1 MNSVFRKR
9 RHVASAILSP
19 VFSGKRYVLILSA
32 LFLASCSSQKKA
44 AEVVE
49 APKPVAVSTA
59 TAISR
64 EVPADFEET
73 GTFVADETSDIAPPV
88 AGRVLSTPVDVGA
101 RVKQGQV
108 ICELDHRDA
117 QLKLEQAR
125 ALLAEATA
133 GVRQAQS
140 RIGWSSGAFDPNKV
154 PEVAGALANY
164 QSAQAQAKLAAADS
178 QRYANLVA
186 TGDVSRSAF
195 EKAHTQQETAEAQAN
210 AAKQQYE
217 AASNAARQSSEAISS
232 SQASLESVKAQ
243 LAQAEKAL
251 ADTTIRAPFDGYI
264 TARPVAAGEYV
275 ALTNKIA
282 TVVRIGSLKLQL
294 QTPEQR
300 ASLAHLGDAVIA
312 RLDAY
317 PGREFQGRVSA
328 INQSVDPNSRVFILE
343 ARFDNPDTALK
354 PGMFATAHVRLPGGV
369 EGIFIPKQAVVRD
382 KTTDS
387 NQVFVVENGKA
398 RLRVVS
404 AGEATSDQIRILTGI
419 NAGEIVATTNQLELF
434 DGAIVSQRAAGPSAG
449 GI

>member
-1 MNSVFRKR
+1 MLKSTLKTTLAVPGIALLGIALMTGC
-9 RHVASAILSP
+9 ASKP
-19 VFSGKRYVLILSA
+19 KVED
-32 LFLASCSSQKKA
+32 A
-44 AEVVE
+44 A
-49 APKPVAVSTA
+49 AAKPVAVQTA
-59 TAISR
+59 EATSR

-73 GTFVADETSDIAPPV
+73 GSFVADESSDIAPPV
-88 AGRVLSTPVDVGA
+88 AGRVIATPVDVGA
-101 RVKQGQV
+101 HVTQGQV

-117 QLKLEQAR
+117 ELKLQQAR
-125 ALLAEATA
+125 AQLQEATF

-140 RIGWSSGAFDPNKV
+140 RIGWSSGEFDPNKV
-154 PEVAGALANY
+154 PEVAAALANY
-164 QSAQAQAKLAAADS
+164 QSAQAQAKLAAADAT
-178 QRYANLVA
+178 RYANLVA
-186 TGDVSRSAF
+186 TGDVSRSAY

-210 AAKQQYE
+210 SAKQQYE
-217 AASNAARQSSEAISS
+217 ATVNAARQSSEAVST
-232 SQASLESVKAQ
+232 SQASLDGVKAM
-243 LAQAEKAL
+243 LAQAEKGL

-317 PGREFQGRVSA
+317 PGRDFQGRISA
-328 INQSVDPNSRVFILE
+328 INQSVDPNSRIFILE

-369 EGIFIPKQAVVRD
+369 QGVFIPKQAVVRD

-387 NQVFVVENGKA
+387 NQVFVVQNGKA
-398 RLRVVS
+398 RLRVVA
-404 AGEATSDQIRILTGI
+404 AGDQDGDQIRVLSGVA
-419 NAGEIVATTNQLELF
+419 AGDAVAVNNLNELF
-434 DGAIVSQRAAGPSAG
+434 DGAPVEARARG
-449 GI
+449 GV

>member
-1 MNSVFRKR
+1 MLNKGQVTGDKIAGAPLCVLLFITMAGCGSTRKT
-9 RHVASAILSP
+9 ADA
-19 VFSGKRYVLILSA
+19 
-32 LFLASCSSQKKA
+32 
-44 AEVVE
+44 VE
-49 APKPVAVSTA
+49 AVKPVAVSTVA
-59 TAISR
+59 AVSR

-73 GTFVADETSDIAPPV
+73 GTFVADESSDIAPMV
-88 AGRVLSTPVDVGA
+88 AGRVIATPVDVGA
-101 RVKQGQV
+101 RVRQGQI

-117 QLKLEQAR
+117 ELKLQQAR
-125 ALLAEATA
+125 AQLQEANA

-140 RIGWSSGAFDPNKV
+140 RIGWVSGEFDPGRV
-154 PEVAGALANY
+154 PEVAAAQANY
-164 QSAQAQAKLAAADS
+164 QSAQAQARLAAADAT
-178 QRYANLVA
+178 RYANLVA
-186 TGDVSRSAF
+186 TGDVSRSAY
-195 EKAHTQQETAEAQAN
+195 EKAHTQQETAEAQSN
-210 AAKQQYE
+210 AAWQQYE
-217 AASNAARQSSEAISS
+217 AASNAARQSSEAVST
-232 SQASLESVKAQ
+232 SQASLENVKAQ
-243 LAQAEKAL
+243 LAQAEKGV

-317 PGREFQGRVSA
+317 PGREFLGRVSA

-369 EGIFIPKQAVVRD
+369 QGVFLPKPAIVRD

-387 NQVFVVENGKA
+387 NQVFAIQNGKA

-404 AGEATSDQIRILTGI
+404 VGEATGDLVRIMSGI
-419 NAGEIVATTNQLELF
+419 ADGEVVAANNQVELF
-434 DGAIVSQRAAGPSAG
+434 DGAPVTEHAR
-449 GI
+449 

>member
-1 MNSVFRKR
+1 MLTRN
-9 RHVASAILSP
+9 
-19 VFSGKRYVLILSA
+19 LSA
-32 LFLASCSSQKKA
+32 LLAVALTVAACSSNKKSDVA
-44 AEVVE
+44 AE
-49 APKPVAVSTA
+49 APKPVAVNTA
-59 TAISR
+59 TAFSR
-64 EVPADFEET
+64 EVPADFQET
-73 GTFVADETSDIAPPV
+73 GTFAADESSDIAPPV
-88 AGRVLSTPVDVGA
+88 AGRVISTPVDVGA

-117 QLKLEQAR
+117 ELKLDQAR
-125 ALLAEATA
+125 ALLNEATA

-243 LAQAEKAL
+243 LAQAEKGV

-282 TVVRIGSLKLQL
+282 TIVRIGSLKLQL

-317 PGREFQGRVSA
+317 PGRDFTGRISA

-369 EGIFIPKQAVVRD
+369 DGIFVPKQVVIRD

-387 NQVFVVENGKA
+387 NQVYVIQNGKA

-404 AGEATSDQIRILTGI
+404 VGDLDGDNIRILSGITAGEA
-419 NAGEIVATTNQLELF
+419 VATTNQIELF
-434 DGAIVSQRAAGPSAG
+434 DGALVSQKTG

>member
-1 MNSVFRKR
+1 MLTTKR
-9 RHVASAILSP
+9 LAVAAIAAGL
-19 VFSGKRYVLILSA
+19 VLAGGCGSGR
-32 LFLASCSSQKKA
+32 KA
-44 AEVVE
+44 ADAVE
-49 APKPVAVSTA
+49 AAKPVAVA
-59 TAISR
+59 TAAAVAR
-64 EVPADFEET
+64 EVPADFQET
-73 GTFVADETSDIAPPV
+73 GTFVADESSDIAPPV
-88 AGRVLSTPVDVGA
+88 AGRVISTPVDVGA
-101 RVKQGQV
+101 RVVQGQI

-117 QLKLEQAR
+117 ELKLQQAR
-125 ALLAEATA
+125 AQLREATA

-140 RIGWSSGAFDPNKV
+140 RIGWSSGEFDPSKV
-154 PEVAGALANY
+154 PEVAAALANY

-210 AAKQQYE
+210 AARQQYE
-217 AASNAARQSSEAISS
+217 AAANTARQSSEAVST

-243 LAQAEKAL
+243 LDQAEKAV

-312 RLDAY
+312 RVDAY
-317 PGREFQGRVSA
+317 PGREFQGHVSA
-328 INQSVDPNSRVFILE
+328 INQSVDPNSRVFVLE

-354 PGMFATAHVRLPGGV
+354 PGMFATARVRLPGGV
-369 EGIFIPKQAVVRD
+369 QGIFLPKQAVIRD

-387 NQVFVVENGKA
+387 NQVFVIQNGKA

-404 AGEATSDQIRILTGI
+404 VGEASGDTIRILTGI
-419 NAGEIVATTNQLELF
+419 AAGEIVATDNQAELF
-434 DGAIVSQRAAGPSAG
+434 DGAAVSGK
-449 GI
+449 

>member
-1 MNSVFRKR
+1 MLTPN
-9 RHVASAILSP
+9 L
-19 VFSGKRYVLILSA
+19 YMLSA
-32 LFLASCSSQKKA
+32 VAFIVTACSSTKKSA
-44 AEVVE
+44 DAVV
-49 APKPVAVSTA
+49 APKAVAVSTA
-59 TAISR
+59 TAFSR
-64 EVPADFEET
+64 EVPADFQET
-73 GTFVADETSDIAPPV
+73 GTFAADESSDIAPPV
-88 AGRVLSTPVDVGA
+88 AGRVISTPVDVGA
-101 RVKQGQV
+101 RVKKGQI

-117 QLKLEQAR
+117 ELKLAQVR
-125 ALLAEATA
+125 ALLAQATA
-133 GVRQAQS
+133 EVRQAQS

-154 PEVAGALANY
+154 PEVAGARANY
-164 QSAQAQAKLAAADS
+164 ESAQAQAKLAAADS

-195 EKAHTQQETAEAQAN
+195 EKAHTQQETAEAQAK

-217 AASNAARQSSEAISS
+217 AASNAARQNSEAISS

-243 LAQAEKAL
+243 VEQAEKGV

-282 TVVRIGSLKLQL
+282 TIVRIGSMKLQL

-317 PGREFQGRVSA
+317 PGRDFNGRISA

-343 ARFDNPDTALK
+343 ARFANPDTALK

-369 EGIFIPKQAVVRD
+369 NGVFVPKQAVVRD

-387 NQVFVVENGKA
+387 NQAYVIQNGKA
-398 RLRVVS
+398 RLRVV
-404 AGEATSDQIRILTGI
+404 ATSETTGDNIRILSGI
-419 NAGEIVATTNQLELF
+419 NAGESVAVNNQIELF
-434 DGAIVSQRAAGPSAG
+434 DGAPVSPKTG